1 MRETWDIYIL
11 TGRSHQTLK
20 EGVKLLGEFSENLE
34 AWNAGH
40 RTEEGSRVVKAVAFM
55 DLL

>member
-1 MRETWDIYIL
+1 M
-11 TGRSHQTLK
+11 GRSHQILK
-20 EGVKLLGEFSENLE
+20 EGVKLLGEFPENQE

-40 RTEEGSRVVKAVAFM
+40 RREEGSRVVKAVAFM